1 MCEIFK
7 VTRKKFTFMAN
18 TTTVSED
25 LIKTLQFPFHSNQV
39 EVMVELLLDGD
50 VFTVEIRD
58 LVSSKVYSN
67 NWKKNEAIINIEKLF
82 LLMESKNFKLEQ
94 KNVSFIIISDNSKG
108 VYIAVF
114 YDGLIVLEIPQLS
127 YKNEHTKISCISSKY
142 DFLLANL
149 GIPNIYIT
157 LNQ

>member
-1 MCEIFK
+1 M
-7 VTRKKFTFMAN
+7 VN

-25 LIKTLQFPFHSNQV
+25 LIKTLQFPFHSNQI

-82 LLMESKNFKLEQ
+82 LLMEKARTSNWSRKTYHLLLFLTI
-94 KNVSFIIISDNSKG
+94 VR
-108 VYIAVF
+108 VYI
-114 YDGLIVLEIPQLS
+114 
-127 YKNEHTKISCISSKY
+127 
-142 DFLLANL
+142 LL
-149 GIPNIYIT
+149 YFMMV
-157 LNQ
+157 